1 MTEFSP
7 KETAFKIGDLFA
19 RSGIS
24 ASRLS
29 LIRRGDNLTYLDEK
43 NAIVIKVYGPKY
55 KKEQVKRI
63 ATLANFLRAEDFPA
77 IRLDARVKGQP
88 VSLEDI
94 HFTFWEYIPR
104 ESRSRDYGQF
114 GASLKALHAL
124 FQTAPVE
131 PPVLDVAAL
140 LESRY
145 AQLRDSEVFRDK
157 GEEGAFARMFFTIS
171 QALAEHRYE
180 SRPQLVHGDA
190 HIGNTINSGEQLF
203 WSDFDRIHFGYVE
216 WDLVPILLSK
226 RRFGLSGEEVAR
238 FRGAT
243 GYSDALFDSAAGL
256 VPALEFMRLCWLAGN
271 RDLSPRYENEL
282 QHRLSTLSSPGRDV
296 LKWNVV

>member
-43 NAIVIKVYGPKY
+43 NAIVIKVYGPRY
-55 KKEQVKRI
+55 EEEQVERI
-63 ATLANFLRAEDFPA
+63 TALANFLRAEDFPA

-88 VSLEDI
+88 VSLEDV

-104 ESRSRDYGQF
+104 EGRSRDYGQF
-114 GASLKALHAL
+114 GASLKALHAQ
-124 FQTAPVE
+124 FRTAPVAA
-131 PPVLDVAAL
+131 PVTDVAAL

-145 AQLRDSEVFRDK
+145 AQLRDSEVFRDE
-157 GEEGAFARMFFTIS
+157 GEEGAFARMFSTIS
-171 QALAEHRYE
+171 QSLTKHRYA
-180 SRPQLVHGDA
+180 SRSQLVHGDA
-190 HIGNTINSGEQLF
+190 HIGNTIKSRGQLF
-203 WSDFDRIHFGYVE
+203 WSDFDRIHVGYLE

-243 GYSDALFDSAAGL
+243 GYSDALFNSAAGL

-271 RDLSPRYENEL
+271 RSVSPRYEKEF
-282 QHRLSTLSSPGRDV
+282 QHRLSTLSRSGQDV
-296 LKWNVV
+296 LNWNVV